1 RGTVP
6 VDVTFL
12 VVASL
17 ASPQRAATLAAFA
30 DTRPPG
36 VRERSRVRGKI
47 GPPTA
52 EGRLQALVLLLL
64 PPAMFVIILLLN
76 PAYGQVL
83 LGKSLFLFNGDILL
97 IMGIFEALGALWIN
111 KIVNFDF

>member
-1 RGTVP
+1 RHHGDQDFRSSGPRASANGRQSRRTFGQAGRRGP
-6 VDVTFL
+6 
-12 VVASL
+12 
-17 ASPQRAATLAAFA
+17 RAL
-30 DTRPPG
+30 PG
-36 VRERSRVRGKI
+36 ARQNQGL
-47 GPPTA
+47 TA

-64 PPAMFVIILLLN
+64 PPAMFVILLLLN

-97 IMGIFEALGALWIN
+97 LMGIFELLGAVWIN